1 VQLVYNGA
9 ARSFYVILSEVAEQ
23 MFMLWVGVL
32 YYMSSFN
39 SLISTTAIGMVS
51 AHHAQRSGQ
60 V

>member
-1 VQLVYNGA
+1 MYNGA